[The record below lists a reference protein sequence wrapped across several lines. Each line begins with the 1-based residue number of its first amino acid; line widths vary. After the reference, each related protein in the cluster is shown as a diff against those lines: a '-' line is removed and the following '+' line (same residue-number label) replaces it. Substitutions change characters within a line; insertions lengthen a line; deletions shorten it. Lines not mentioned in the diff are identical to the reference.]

1 MGRCRRCDRSGIFV
15 FTDRFGL
22 CARCRTVVALDLTDR
37 AAGLNECIE
46 LVDTSKDLPTRIA
59 RCDEAIEHLRYI
71 RDTYERRGI
80 NVLDPPADD
89 QLAKLRWARDECF
102 ADDVKIKL
110 DSARR
115 KAGDA
120 TTAEERADAFA
131 EVLDVISE
139 HRPQMRAPSR
149 LDAYQ
154 AEAERAIQDAQ
165 A

>member
-1 MGRCRRCDRSGIFV
+1 M
-15 FTDRFGL
+15 
-22 CARCRTVVALDLTDR
+22 ALDLTDR

-46 LVDTSKDLPTRIA
+46 FVDTSKDLPTRIA